1 MQGQRRE
8 AGILLRENSHSHSP
22 FGQRSLPLV
31 GVLVASE
38 RLGAIEL
45 PLAEVASEH
54 SRFIAAL
61 ARAGNRERCRP
72 LPARHFIE
80 AARPGLKP
88 QRQVKSQ
95 KEISSFSA
103 LNSPWTP
110 AQKQILVSPNSTF
123 AAGFL
128 PSDGSPT
135 RFVFSVWYYNL
146 DSPVTVVWSANDHQ
160 PVDSSGQ
167 LSITSAG
174 EINFTAPSGF
184 GTARGARGVSLLL
197 HDNGS
202 LAFGRWESFSNPTDT
217 ILPLQPINGT
227 TLTSKNGKFKFLNSD
242 QLIFTRKNDSYW
254 SLDQGIQVLDET
266 GVLNQIG
273 GNNRMYCS
281 DYGPKNLRRLV
292 LDNDGNLRVY
302 TFDRSSGNWTAVWQ
316 AIYQLCHVHGT
327 CGNNSIC
334 MYDVATA
341 KTSCLCPPGFRK
353 TSPDSCERKTPMSG
367 NTKFLSLD
375 FVNFTGGANQTDLKA
390 YNVTDCQKK
399 CLDKE
404 NCLGFMMKYDGT
416 GYCVLQLETLAYGFW
431 SPGTETV
438 MFLRVD
444 SSETDVSNFTGMTGL
459 METSCPVRITLPPPP
474 SESKAT
480 ARNIAIIS
488 TIFAAELIS
497 GVLFFWAFLKKY
509 IKYRD
514 MARTFGLEVMPAVGP
529 KRFSFSELK
538 DATKDFS
545 EKIGRGGYGDV
556 YRGRLSDGRSVAVKC
571 LKNVAGGD
579 SEFWAEVT
587 IIARMHHLNLVRLWG
602 FCAEKGKRILV
613 YEYVPNGSLDKFLFR
628 PVLVGGLSDKTESSE
643 STISAKPESEL
654 EPVPVLDWNIRYR
667 IALGVARAIAYLHEE
682 CLEWVLHCDIKP
694 ENILLG
700 DDFCPKV
707 SDFGLAKLKKKEEI
721 MTMSRFRG
729 TPGYIAPEWMRA
741 DPITPKA
748 DVYSFGLV
756 LLEIVCGARNFDQCT
771 SKVESD
777 LWFLPSWAFDKVYKE
792 MNVEDILD
800 PRIKHSYDTRAH
812 FEMVNRMVKTAMWC
826 LQDRADQ
833 RPSMGKVA
841 KMLEGT
847 VEIIEPKR
855 PSIFYLPPEEQ

>member
-1 MQGQRRE
+1 ME
-8 AGILLRENSHSHSP
+8 APSSTMSLPTSIFFFFLVILL
-22 FGQRSLPLV
+22 
-31 GVLVASE
+31 
-38 RLGAIEL
+38 
-45 PLAEVASEH
+45 
-54 SRFIAAL
+54 FI
-61 ARAGNRERCRP
+61 
-72 LPARHFIE
+72 
-80 AARPGLKP
+80 P
-88 QRQVKSQ
+88 QFTSSQ
-95 KEISSFSA
+95 QHPKIIHSFSSS
-103 LNSPWTP
+103 NPPWTP
-110 AQKQILVSPNSTF
+110 TQNQILISPNSTF
-123 AAGFL
+123 AAGFH
-128 PSDGSPT
+128 PSDSAPN

-146 DSPVTVVWSANDHQ
+146 SSHSPRAVVWSANENH
-160 PVDSSGQ
+160 PVNSSGQ
-167 LSITSAG
+167 LFITPAG
-174 EINFTAPSGF
+174 ELNFTAPSGF
-184 GTARGARGVSLLL
+184 GTAREAKAKLLI

-227 TLTSKNGKFKFLNSD
+227 IITSKNGKFKFLKSN
-242 QLIFTRKNDSYW
+242 LIFAEKNDSYW
-254 SLDQGIQVLDET
+254 TVNNGEILMLDEQ
-266 GVLNQIG
+266 GSLNQIG
-273 GNNRMYCS
+273 PNVMYCS
-281 DYGPKNLRRLV
+281 DYGQKNLRRLV

-302 TFDRSSGNWTAVWQ
+302 AFDRNSGNWTAVWQ
-316 AIYQLCHVHGT
+316 AIYQLCHVHGA

-334 MYDVATA
+334 MYDVVTA
-341 KTSCLCPPGFRK
+341 KTSCVCPPGFRK
-353 TSPDSCERKTPMSG
+353 KTSSDDSCERKTTMSG
-367 NTKFLSLD
+367 KTKFLSLD

-390 YNVTDCQKK
+390 GNFTDCRKK
-399 CLDKE
+399 CLDEK

-416 GYCVLQLETLAYGFW
+416 GYCVLQLETLDYGFW

-459 METSCPVRITLPPPP
+459 MKTSCPVRISLPPPP
-474 SESKAT
+474 KESKAT
-480 ARNIAIIS
+480 ARNIAIIT

-497 GVLFFWAFLKKY
+497 GVFFFWAFLKKY

-556 YRGRLSDGRSVAVKC
+556 YRGKLSDGRSVAVKC

-628 PVLVGGLSDKTESSE
+628 PVLVGGGSSDKTESAESE
-643 STISAKPESEL
+643 SPISPQPEP
-654 EPVPVLDWNIRYR
+654 EPEPVLDWNIRYR

-700 DDFCPKV
+700 DDFWPKV

-771 SKVESD
+771 SKVDSD